1 MNSEIRQ
8 CQNCKNQFTIE
19 PEDFDFYKKIDVPPP
34 KLCPDCRIQ
43 RRMIW
48 RNERILHK
56 RRSSLSNKEM
66 ISQYASDSPFPIYD
80 VYEFHAREWIPKG
93 LEYDSKRKFFEQFR
107 ELQLQ
112 VPRCALLT
120 DFQSIE
126 NGSSYQNSA
135 SRNKRC
141 YMVSASGDNE
151 DCMFSNNLDYSKSSM
166 DCLWCRRVEYSY
178 NSIDSLDCS
187 HVFFSQECRQCNRC
201 WFSYDCRNCV
211 DCFGCVGLRNKS
223 YCLWNEQLTK
233 EEYELRVGKV
243 LEDLTLEQ
251 VLGFQS
257 RLGKTALS
265 FPRKYAHVDPRS
277 APTCTGDYIINSQSV
292 FRGFTIHDSQ
302 NVRYCSKI
310 IASRE
315 CLDVTDWGDPG
326 ELCYE
331 SVTVGR
337 GVYRVLFSNN
347 CWPECRELQYCDSCS
362 NSHHLFGCVGLKNA
376 SYCIL
381 NKKYPEAEYERLV
394 PELMEKMKERGEYGE
409 FFPKEFSPFPYNES
423 IALENFPLTKK
434 EALERGFGWRDSE
447 ERNYKVTLEVADVP
461 ENIKDVDDSILNE
474 TIGCAH
480 KGECNHECATVFKV
494 VAEELKFYRR
504 FGLPLPQLCFNCR
517 HAVRFSRRNLPRLW
531 AGSCKCAGRKSDNG
545 AYQNTTEHFHGN
557 NPCPNEFETSY
568 APERPE
574 IVYCE
579 SCYNTEVA

>member
-1 MNSEIRQ
+1 M
-8 CQNCKNQFTIE
+8 
-19 PEDFDFYKKIDVPPP
+19 
-34 KLCPDCRIQ
+34 
-43 RRMIW
+43 
-48 RNERILHK
+48 
-56 RRSSLSNKEM
+56 
-66 ISQYASDSPFPIYD
+66 
-80 VYEFHAREWIPKG
+80 
-93 LEYDSKRKFFEQFR
+93 
-107 ELQLQ
+107 
-112 VPRCALLT
+112 
-120 DFQSIE
+120 
-126 NGSSYQNSA
+126 
-135 SRNKRC
+135 
-141 YMVSASGDNE
+141 
-151 DCMFSNNLDYSKSSM
+151 
-166 DCLWCRRVEYSY
+166 
-178 NSIDSLDCS
+178 
-187 HVFFSQECRQCNRC
+187 
-201 WFSYDCRNCV
+201 
-211 DCFGCVGLRNKS
+211 
-223 YCLWNEQLTK
+223 
-233 EEYELRVGKV
+233 
-243 LEDLTLEQ
+243 
-251 VLGFQS
+251 
-257 RLGKTALS
+257 
-265 FPRKYAHVDPRS
+265 
-277 APTCTGDYIINSQSV
+277 
-292 FRGFTIHDSQ
+292 
-302 NVRYCSKI
+302 
-310 IASRE
+310 
-315 CLDVTDWGDPG
+315 
-326 ELCYE
+326 
-331 SVTVGR
+331 
-337 GVYRVLFSNN
+337 
-347 CWPECRELQYCDSCS
+347 
-362 NSHHLFGCVGLKNA
+362 GLKNA